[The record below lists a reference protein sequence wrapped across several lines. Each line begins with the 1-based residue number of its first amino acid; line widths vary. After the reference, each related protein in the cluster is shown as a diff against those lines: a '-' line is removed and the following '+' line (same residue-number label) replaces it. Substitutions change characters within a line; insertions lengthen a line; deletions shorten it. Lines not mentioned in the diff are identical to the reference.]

1 MMTDGRRL
9 LWGVALAVDAMWFV
23 IGGISGSTF
32 LAAGALL
39 YALLLVLF
47 LVAEVRS
54 GGE

>member
-1 MMTDGRRL
+1 MMTEGRRL
-9 LWGVALAVDAMWFV
+9 LWSMALAVDALWFLL
-23 IGGISGSTF
+23 GGISGSTF

-54 GGE
+54 SGE